1 MLCDD
6 PEKFASPAYVALTVI
21 DAGLGIG
28 PKTTKL
34 QLQIFGAVD
43 CWRGEPQVESLTLE
57 EEMENV
63 TLPVGIS
70 LFEPVTVATRLTVS
84 PTCVDPASA
93 AVAENA
99 CNETEEADEA
109 AAALLVNANTGT
121 SAHRNKV
128 KLPLKKWET
137 PRPDGSSAK
146 TNYSTLGSRKVK
158 FPKQ

>member
-1 MLCDD
+1 VLWDD
-6 PEKFASPAYVALTVI
+6 PEKFASPAYAALTVS
-21 DAGLGIG
+21 DAGIGIG

-63 TLPVGIS
+63 TLPIGIP

-93 AVAENA
+93 AVDENA

-109 AAALLVNANTGT
+109 AAALVNANTRT

-128 KLPLKKWET
+128 KLPLKKWKT